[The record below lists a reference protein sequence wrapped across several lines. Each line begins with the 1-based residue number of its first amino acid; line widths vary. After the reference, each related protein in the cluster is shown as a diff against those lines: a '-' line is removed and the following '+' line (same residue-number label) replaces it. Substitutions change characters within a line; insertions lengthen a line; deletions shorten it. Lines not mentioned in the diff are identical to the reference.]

1 MEKNIHNIKTL
12 RQKVFVWI
20 AFALFTLYA
29 ISLVVPFL
37 WVFVNSFKLERDF
50 ASNPLNFPET
60 WHFENYVKAFTELK
74 IGNTNLIGMFGN
86 SVLLTVIVTIPS
98 ILFPCFTA
106 YVVAKFPCRLTKPI
120 FYMALF
126 MQLIPIV
133 GSFPAFYRLVV
144 TLRIKNNFAL
154 IWILYASGTGLNFF
168 LFHSF
173 FQGLS
178 WSYAE
183 AAKVDGAGNYRV
195 LFQIMLP
202 QAKAVLTA
210 LAITSLIGNWNDYML
225 PFLYMDKHPTIAL
238 GIYQYKL
245 LQTYRANRPMLF
257 CGIILSIVPVL
268 VLFAAFSKTIM
279 ENTSVG
285 GLKG

>member
-1 MEKNIHNIKTL
+1 MEKNIHNVRNKTQTVWL
-12 RQKVFVWI
+12 WI
-20 AFALFTLYA
+20 AFGCFTVYA
-29 ISLVVPFL
+29 ISLVIPFL
-37 WVFVNSFKLERDF
+37 WVFLNSLKTEREF
-50 ASNPLNFPET
+50 AQNALAFPEV
-60 WHFENYVKAFTELK
+60 WRFDNYVKAFTQLK
-74 IGNTNLIGMFGN
+74 VGDTNLIGMFGN

-98 ILFPCFTA
+98 VFFPCFTA
-106 YVVAKFPCRLTKPI
+106 YAVAKFPCKLTRPI
-120 FYMALF
+120 FYIALF

-144 TLRIKNNFAL
+144 TLKIKNNFGL

-183 AAKVDGAGNYRV
+183 AAKVDGAGNYRI

-202 QAKAVLTA
+202 QAKAVITA
-210 LAITSLIGNWNDYML
+210 LMITSLIGNWNDYML

-257 CGIILSIVPVL
+257 CGITLSIIPVL
-268 VLFAAFSKTIM
+268 ALFALFSKTIM

>member
-1 MEKNIHNIKTL
+1 MERNIHNVRTKGQTVIL
-12 RQKVFVWI
+12 WI
-20 AFALFTLYA
+20 AFACFTLYA
-29 ISLVVPFL
+29 LSLVIPFI
-37 WVFVNSFKLERDF
+37 WVFVNSFKTEKEF
-50 ASNPLNFPET
+50 AANPLIFPEV
-60 WHFENYVKAFTELK
+60 WHFENYVKAFTELEV
-74 IGNTNLIGMFGN
+74 GGTNLIGMFGN
-86 SVLLTVIVTIPS
+86 SVLLTVVVTLPAVI
-98 ILFPCFTA
+98 FPCFTA
-106 YVVAKFPCRLTKPI
+106 YVVAKYPCRLTRPI
-120 FYMALF
+120 FYIALF

-144 TLRIKNNFAL
+144 NLKIKNNYAL

-168 LFHSF
+168 LFNSF

-183 AAKVDGAGNYRV
+183 AAKVDGAGNYRI
-195 LFQIMLP
+195 LFQIMMP
-202 QAKAVLTA
+202 QAKAVITA
-210 LAITSLIGNWNDYML
+210 LTITSLIGNWNDYML

-257 CGIILSIVPVL
+257 CGIILSIVPVM
-268 VLFAAFSKTIM
+268 VLFALFSKMIM
-279 ENTSVG
+279 ENTSIG